1 MAITALKSSPARKLA
16 PNSLPRLQRLPDPV
30 LRLVADLRPSEGKSV
45 TKAAFNSIIFG
56 AMIFTLISVMG
67 LNLALNQDAIKL
79 HRLKFEAI
87 HLADLEEANSQNLAR
102 ISSPDS
108 LAKKARQLGM
118 VPSGNPE
125 FLILNQPKVNKVIA
139 KDKGAKD
146 KGAKE

>member
-1 MAITALKSSPARKLA
+1 MAITALKSSPARKLSS
-16 PNSLPRLQRLPDPV
+16 NSLPRLQRLPDPV

-102 ISSPDS
+102 ISSPES
-108 LAKKARQLGM
+108 LAKKAQLLGM

-125 FLILNQPKVNKVIA
+125 FLILNQPKINDVIVN
-139 KDKGAKD
+139 DKGT
-146 KGAKE
+146 KE

>member
-1 MAITALKSSPARKLA
+1 
-16 PNSLPRLQRLPDPV
+16 
-30 LRLVADLRPSEGKSV
+30 
-45 TKAAFNSIIFG
+45 
-56 AMIFTLISVMG
+56 MIFTLISVMA

-108 LAKKARQLGM
+108 LAKKAKLLGM

-125 FLILNQPKVNKVIA
+125 FLILNQPKVNEVIA
-139 KDKGAKD
+139 KDKGAK
-146 KGAKE
+146 E

>member
-1 MAITALKSSPARKLA
+1 MAITALKSSPARKLS

-56 AMIFTLISVMG
+56 AMIITLISVMG

-108 LAKKARQLGM
+108 LAKKAKLLGM

-125 FLILNQPKVNKVIA
+125 FLILNQPKVNEVIA
-139 KDKGAKD
+139 KN